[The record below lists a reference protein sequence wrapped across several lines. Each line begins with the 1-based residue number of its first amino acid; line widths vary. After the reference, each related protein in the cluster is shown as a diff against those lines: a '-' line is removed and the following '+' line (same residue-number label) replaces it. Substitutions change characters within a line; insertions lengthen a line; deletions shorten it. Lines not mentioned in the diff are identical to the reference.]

1 MAEPSGS
8 LLRVQLEILSS
19 RPTLD
24 LRGVGILGDKTL
36 GAVLFF
42 TGLDPQRSPVWRYSL
57 DKKCPLSSY
66 LNGTFPNIS
75 LGIFFFK

>member
-1 MAEPSGS
+1 MGRT
-8 LLRVQLEILSS
+8 LGLSAQS
-19 RPTLD
+19 SAGNSFKQTHARSK
-24 LRGVGILGDKTL
+24 GCGDPGDRTL

-57 DKKCPLSSY
+57 DKRCPLSSY

-75 LGIFFFK
+75 LGIFF